1 MGKYMS
7 FTRPGQLLLLLVFC
21 FLPLSA
27 QITGD
32 LVIRVTDPTD
42 AVIPGAKVSV
52 KSVAQGSVRD
62 LVTDS
67 QGFAR
72 FSLLN
77 IGEYEI
83 RIESQGFSIVS
94 TKATVN
100 TGQIREIKTVLEV
113 SSTRQEVVVE
123 ESVLAINTTN
133 AQMQASVDSKAITQL
148 ALPNGVLSLAG
159 TTPGVIPVSA
169 RNPFLGQGSY
179 NSNGGRG
186 RGNNI
191 TIDNANA
198 TDVSTTGGA
207 GLGTVPLDA
216 IKEVTV
222 ISNNFSAEF
231 GRNSSSQFQLVTKS
245 GTNQFHGSA
254 VHFFRNDKLNARDYF
269 DRTGKAA
276 ILRDNNWVVTAG
288 GRVVKDKLFY
298 FGTYE
303 QQKTRGSGGTRIGN
317 VPTNAQVSGI
327 TNPAMRQLFTA
338 VQGVAS
344 DSGTVSNPAPLG
356 TNSIA
361 YSGKVDWNISSKDM
375 ISGRYG
381 YQKVDLKSPGLT
393 FISSNLPV
401 NGASS
406 TNKPQNVTLNY
417 TRVQN
422 ASMVINNI
430 ASFGRSLPNFTP
442 LVSMTA
448 PSVQFQDATSELGSW
463 SGIPQG
469 RTQNVYN
476 NLTTITKT
484 AGSHTMKFGY
494 NIERIQA
501 NSIFDSNV
509 RGTFLFANFAAFQ
522 TGSPVQY
529 TQRFGGSIRGNRV
542 WNQGFFFQDDW
553 RVSRTLTLNLG
564 LRTEVAGGVSEVNN
578 IISNLNLDRQQA
590 LGGAGTGVLGSIV
603 AGGKAFDNNTNWGPR
618 FGFAWNPKG
627 GKWSVRGGYGMTYDF
642 IFLNPITNL
651 RFAPPFMYNFS
662 TTDFSGANSV
672 ANMLGGT
679 SPFQQ
684 IGRETVGNFGTNVRN
699 FGTLSPVDFAI
710 KNPQVQQFSLN
721 IERQLGNGFLARV
734 GYVGTKGNFLQRA
747 RPINITRPGLV
758 VPATSIADETA
769 RRADFLAI
777 NAGLNAPPTGQTN
790 RIDPRFTGV
799 TLNESSA
806 NSNFHSFQAYLARSF
821 RSGLGFTAAYTWSKS
836 IDDISD
842 VLNVVANDNPSQQN
856 PFDNRNNRAV
866 SGFDVPHRLVFTHS
880 YDLPKFAR
888 SNFFMTNVLGGWNL
902 SGIAQTQ
909 AGSPV
914 NLVSGGR
921 VGYPIGDPILLGGN
935 GLLRPNLTGT
945 LNLSFLPNPG
955 TVTAANFK
963 TTGSGLEQ
971 PLIGNFGS
979 LGRNVIRQNGM
990 TQYDMTI
997 QKNFRIRERYTMQVQ
1012 SQFANLFN
1020 NTSFSRVGASLA
1032 APATFGY
1039 YQDTDTN
1046 SRVITMVLRFIF

>member
-1 MGKYMS
+1 MS
-7 FTRPGQLLLLLVFC
+7 FYRQAHILLLSVFC
-21 FLPLSA
+21 LVPLSA

-32 LVIRVTDPTD
+32 LLIRVTDPTD
-42 AVIPGAKVSV
+42 AVITGAKVSV
-52 KSVAQGSVRD
+52 KSASQGSVRN

-77 IGEYEI
+77 IGEYEV
-83 RIESQGFSIVS
+83 RVESQGFSIVS
-94 TKATVN
+94 TKTTVN
-100 TGQIREIKTVLEV
+100 TGQIRELKTVLEV

-123 ESVLAINTTN
+123 EAAIAINTTN
-133 AQMQASVDSKAITQL
+133 AQLQSSVDSKAITQL
-148 ALPNGVLSLAG
+148 SLPNGVLSLAG

-207 GLGTVPLDA
+207 GIGTVPLDA

-231 GRNSSSQFQLVTKS
+231 GRNASSQFQLVTKS
-245 GTNQFHGSA
+245 GTNEFHGSA
-254 VHFFRNDKLNARDYF
+254 AHFFRNDKLNARDYF
-269 DRTGKAA
+269 DRTGRAA
-276 ILRDNNWVVTAG
+276 ILRYNNWLVTGG
-288 GRVVKDKLFY
+288 GRIIKNKLFY

-303 QQKTRGSGGTRIGN
+303 QQKVRGSGGTRIAN
-317 VPTNAQVSGI
+317 VPTNAQVAGI
-327 TNPAMRQLFTA
+327 TNAAMRQLFTA

-356 TNSIA
+356 SNSIA

-381 YQKVDLKSPGLT
+381 YNKFDERTPGLT
-393 FISSNLPV
+393 FITSNLPV

-406 TNKPQNVTLNY
+406 TNKPQNVSLNY
-417 TRVQN
+417 TRIQN
-422 ASMVINNI
+422 ASLVINNV

-442 LVSMTA
+442 LANITA
-448 PSVQFQDATSELGSW
+448 PTVSFQDATSELGTW
-463 SGIPQG
+463 NGLPQG

-484 AGSHTMKFGY
+484 ISSHTLKFGY

-501 NSIFDSNV
+501 NSIFDSNF
-509 RGTFLFANFAAFQ
+509 RGTFLFANFDAFQ
-522 TGSPVQY
+522 RGAPAQY
-529 TQRFGGSIRGNRV
+529 QQRFGSSIRGNRV

-553 RVSRTLTLNLG
+553 RVNRTLTLNLG
-564 LRTEVAGGVSEVNN
+564 IRTEIAGGVGEVND

-590 LGGAGTGVLGSIV
+590 LGGAGTGALGSIV
-603 AGGKAFDNNTNWGPR
+603 PGGKAFDNNTNWGPR
-618 FGFAWNPKG
+618 FGFAWNPGG
-627 GKWSVRGGYGMTYDF
+627 GKWSVRGGYGITYDF

-651 RFAPPFMYNFS
+651 RFAPPFMYLFT

-672 ANMLGGT
+672 ESILAGT

-684 IGRETVGNFGTNVRN
+684 TGRATVGTFGTTVRN
-699 FGTLSPVDFAI
+699 FGGLSPVDYAM
-710 KNPQVQQFSLN
+710 KNPQVQQISLN
-721 IERQLGNGFLARV
+721 VERQLGNGFMARV
-734 GYVGTKGNFLQRA
+734 GYVGTKGNFLQRT
-747 RPINITRPGLV
+747 RPINFTRPGLV
-758 VPATSIADETA
+758 VPAISADDENA
-769 RRADFLAI
+769 RRAEFVAI

-799 TLNESSA
+799 NLSESSA

-836 IDDISD
+836 IDDVSD
-842 VLNVVANDNPSQQN
+842 VLNVVANDSPSQQN
-856 PFDNRNNRAV
+856 PFDNRNNRAA
-866 SGFDVPHRLVFTHS
+866 SGFDVPHRLVVTHS
-880 YDLPKFAR
+880 YDLPKFSK
-888 SNFFMTNVLGGWNL
+888 SNAFVTQVLGGWNL

-914 NLVSGGR
+914 NIVSGAR
-921 VGYPIGDPILLGGN
+921 IGFNIIDPILLGGN
-935 GLLRPNLTGT
+935 GLLRPNLTGA
-945 LNLSFLPNPG
+945 LNLSFAPNPG
-955 TVTAANFK
+955 TVTSANFK
-963 TTGSGLEQ
+963 TTGSGLSQ
-971 PLIGNFGS
+971 PFLGNFGN

-997 QKNFRIRERYTMQVQ
+997 QKNFLIRERYTMQVQ

-1020 NTSFSRVGASLA
+1020 NTSFSRVGNSLA

-1046 SRVITMVLRFIF
+1046 SRVITLVLRFIF